1 MSRVRS
7 QDTGPEMRVRK
18 VAHAMGLR
26 FRLHRRDLPGC
37 PDMVLP
43 RHRLCVF
50 VHGCFWHRHPGCAK
64 ATTPKS
70 RVAFWRAKFER
81 NVARDVDVAR
91 GLRAAG
97 WRVTVIWE
105 CRTRDDAYVRR
116 RLDAAVGA
124 AGVSHARR
132 SERPVLPSDRRVSQ
146 DPAGSRR
153 QATAC
158 SASRRRCEPRSRA
171 ARVRTSRSGR
181 RA

>member
-1 MSRVRS
+1 MDRLSREARSRLMSRVRS
-7 QDTGPEMRVRK
+7 QDTDPEIRVRR

-50 VHGCFWHRHPGCAK
+50 VHGCFWHRHPECPK

-70 RVAFWRAKFER
+70 HVAFWRAKFER
-81 NVARDVDVAR
+81 NVARDAEVAR

-105 CRTRDDAYVRR
+105 CRTRDNAYVRR
-116 RLDAAVGA
+116 RLVAALGA
-124 AGVSHARR
+124 TEVLRARQ
-132 SERPVLPSDRRVSQ
+132 SERPVPPLGPPPGQPRPGGQS
-146 DPAGSRR
+146 PAGDSL
-153 QATAC
+153 
-158 SASRRRCEPRSRA
+158 
-171 ARVRTSRSGR
+171 
-181 RA
+181 